1 MSRYRFFLIALTV
14 FFLDR
19 LSKIWVEKHLPL
31 NQFRTI
37 VPGILDL
44 THSRN
49 TGVAFG
55 FFANSNSSWVPY
67 LLTCVSSVA
76 LVVILMFSLRH
87 SIGDWKLQLGLML
100 VLGGAAGNLYDR
112 VHYGFV
118 IDFIEIYYR
127 SFHWPT
133 FNLADSSISLG
144 IGLLLLETI
153 FEKSRSDQR
162 T

>member
-1 MSRYRFFLIALTV
+1 MKRYLYFLIALSV
-14 FFLDR
+14 FSLDR
-19 LSKIWVEKHLPL
+19 LSKIVVEKHQPL
-31 NQFRTI
+31 HQFRTMI
-37 VPGILDL
+37 PGILDL

-55 FFANSNSSWVPY
+55 FFANSDSFWVPH
-67 LLTCVSSVA
+67 LLTFISSMA
-76 LVVILMFSLRH
+76 LLVILAFSLRH
-87 SIGDWKLQLGLML
+87 SSKDWKLQLGLML

-133 FNLADSSISLG
+133 FNVADTSISFG
-144 IGLLLLETI
+144 IALLLLNTL
-153 FEKSRSDQR
+153 FEKPQSNQR